1 MSMIKLVR
9 QFAKDTT
16 VYALEPI
23 LTKGI
28 TLVLVPLYTAY
39 ITPSDFGNLQLIL
52 TIGAFFTAVID
63 LGMKSSFWKYRS
75 DASPENKGEVTLNM
89 LVIQLAVGFLLFFGA
104 GVVYLMISGGM
115 SIFNI
120 LLLIYCLSV
129 IIRKIF
135 ETSLLIYRVNFKS
148 TKFVVLAIVQAAL
161 LAGLN
166 VVFVKFARLDYIGVI
181 YGYLV
186 TAALMGLSYFLN
198 LRKDISGKINPRL
211 LKGML
216 SYGIPIMLGNV
227 AAIVISLSDRF
238 FLKAFSTS
246 HELGLYSFGY
256 KFADL
261 VNILIVNSFFL
272 AWNPIRWDL
281 YKMEGGREIFAKF
294 YRIFFCLLPVAA
306 LFMMGG
312 ILLVAPLITVNKVYL
327 EGLRIVVLIG
337 FGYVFH
343 AVYYFNAMGMLFT
356 NRTKV
361 IMFIILTSGAANI
374 VLNFA
379 LIPRWG
385 MLGAGLAT
393 IGSYFVMFLMGRLY
407 GQKFYPIRRNIFF
420 EISQTV
426 LIIIW
431 TCILTFVLYHKS
443 VFESALAVLAGAG
456 LYLAIN
462 FGLGYL
468 RLGSILSLLRMLRK
482 KSA

>member
-1 MSMIKLVR
+1 MKMNKIVR

-28 TLVLVPLYTAY
+28 TFVLVPLYTAF
-39 ITPSDFGNLQLIL
+39 ITPADFGNLQLIL

-63 LGMKSSFWKYRS
+63 LGVKSSFWKYRS

-89 LVIQLAVGFLLFFGA
+89 LVIQLAVGILLFLSA
-104 GVVYLMISGGM
+104 GVVFLVIRGGM
-115 SIFNI
+115 SVFNI

-135 ETSLLIYRVNFKS
+135 ETSLLIYRVNFES
-148 TKFVVLAIVQAAL
+148 SKFVILAIIQAAL

-166 VVFVKFARLDYIGVI
+166 VIFVKFARLDYKGVI
-181 YGYLV
+181 YGYAV
-186 TAALMGLSYFLN
+186 TAGLMGLSYFLN
-198 LRKDISGKINPRL
+198 LRQDISGKVNPGL

-216 SYGIPIMLGNV
+216 SYGVPIMLGNV

-238 FLKAFSTS
+238 FLKAYSTS
-246 HELGLYSFGY
+246 TELGLYSFGH

-272 AWNPIRWDL
+272 AWNPIRWDI
-281 YKMEGGREIFAKF
+281 YKMEGGKEVFSKF
-294 YRIFFCLLPVAA
+294 YRVLFCLLPVAA
-306 LFMMGG
+306 LVMTGG
-312 ILLVAPLITVNKVYL
+312 VLLAAPLITVNKAYL

-361 IMFIILTSGAANI
+361 IMYVILTSGAVSI
-374 VLNFA
+374 VLNFT

-393 IGSYFVMFLMGRLY
+393 IASYFVMFLLGRIY
-407 GQKFYPIRRNIFF
+407 GQKYYPIRRNVVF

-426 LIIIW
+426 LIVIW
-431 TCILTFVLYHKS
+431 TGALTFVLYHAS
-443 VFESALAVLAGAG
+443 IFESGLAVLAGAG
-456 LYLAIN
+456 LYLAVN

-468 RLGSILSLLRMLRK
+468 RLSSVLSLVRMLRK
-482 KSA
+482 NPA